1 ELDAEWFIELPD
13 EGVAWRRGHERADVA
28 LRGPLTDVLLAFY
41 RRLPLDTPGLEVL
54 GDRKLLEFWLEKAT
68 FG

>member
-1 ELDAEWFIELPD
+1 M
-13 EGVAWRRGHERADVA
+13 A

-41 RRLPLDTPGLEVL
+41 GRLSPDAPGLEVL
-54 GDRKLLEFWLEKAT
+54 GDRKLLELWLEKAT